1 MAVGGVVKQDVT
13 MTADVTRG
21 LMTRATD
28 NAVPVL
34 AGGMLAALLLAWLL
48 RDAVL
53 PLRLYGWLTLLLFSY
68 LVWGVVL
75 LLRRDPA
82 DVLPI
87 AFAGGLTGMVWG
99 STSLLFAPLAPM
111 AQPLLLLVPALVASA
126 ALLSHTALRWSGSL
140 FIAAVLLPL
149 AARCFYLG
157 DEAHQALGL
166 IVLLYAA
173 ALLALL
179 HYTHG
184 IVAAGLAAAAHG
196 ADLEQALQRYRSNF
210 VHARRVAELGE
221 WEWDLN
227 SSEIRCSA
235 AACALL
241 GLEDCGRLTPQ
252 TLLGVIHW
260 EDRATF
266 QYSVEQAVRSGGL
279 FSREFRVELRD
290 GRIRVL
296 RDAGEVVRDG
306 NGRPALLLGVMSDIT
321 ERVTAEQKTRSTL
334 QELNR
339 ILNHMQDTY
348 YRADPVGRI
357 SSVSRSML
365 SLLGYLPEECIGKRI
380 AELYAVAGYG
390 KTFLDDLHARG
401 GVLRNYEI
409 HMRHKNGQRV
419 WVSVN
424 AQFIHDD
431 KGRVVGLEGTIRDID
446 ELKQAQQ
453 ALHHE
458 KERALVT
465 LQSIG
470 DGVVTTD
477 EFGKVDYLNP
487 TAERLLRVTAA
498 KAVGQH
504 HRDVL
509 RLVDEATGESL
520 GDLVRICLTLD
531 AGTVH
536 ADEGLLIQSDGSR
549 YHLKVTAAPMRDHFG
564 HVVGAVL
571 ALHDITEV
579 MGMARQLSYQATHDM
594 LTGLYN
600 RRVFEKRTE
609 EKIREAQ
616 AGGGSSV
623 LFYMDLDQFK
633 VVNDTCGHKAGDELL
648 EQIAQLMQQ
657 RVRETDVLARLGGDE
672 FGVLLEHCPLDKACL
687 IAEGIRASVRDYRFA
702 WDDKSFDIGVSI
714 GVVPIASD
722 SGNLA
727 DVLAAADA
735 ACYVA
740 KDHGRNRIHVY
751 QPDDLAVAQ
760 RHGEMEWVHR
770 LSSAFDNERFVLYAQ
785 PVAHIAGDRVV
796 SHYEVLLRMVDE
808 GGRVVPPGAFI
819 PAAERYNLMPTID
832 RWVIRETFAQLR
844 QAQGDLAF
852 PPVEC
857 AINLSGQ
864 SLCDE
869 HFLEYVIDLFERT
882 GIPCESIC
890 FEVTETSA
898 IANLTRAT
906 RFMTVLR
913 GMGCSFALDDFGS
926 GLSSFGYLKTL
937 PVDYL
942 KIDGGFVRDMVV
954 DKVDR
959 AMVESINQVGH
970 VLGLK
975 TIAEFAESEA
985 VLMALEKAGVDYAQ
999 GSGIANPSPF
1009 SEILA
1014 LETRQHEKADTS
1026 YKLQDT
1032 SG

>member
-1 MAVGGVVKQDVT
+1 MDEGAVVKQDVT
-13 MTADVTRG
+13 DQKVPAGTTQEG
-21 LMTRATD
+21 
-28 NAVPVL
+28 NAAYVVMAW
-34 AGGMLAALLLAWLL
+34 AGGMLLVLLLTWLL
-48 RDAVL
+48 REAVA
-53 PLRLYGWLTLLLFSY
+53 PLRLQGWLVLVLPVYLAWGMALWLTGGRTDTWSFALTGTLVAIAWGSVPLLFSHLTPLQQPV
-68 LVWGVVL
+68 LV
-75 LLRRDPA
+75 
-82 DVLPI
+82 
-87 AFAGGLTGMVWG
+87 
-99 STSLLFAPLAPM
+99 
-111 AQPLLLLVPALVASA
+111 LVPMLLAAAS
-126 ALLSHTALRWSGSL
+126 LLSHAANRWSGSL
-140 FIAAVLLPL
+140 FVAAMLLPL
-149 AARCFYLG
+149 SMRSFYLA

-166 IVLLYAA
+166 VVLLYAA
-173 ALLALL
+173 VLMALL
-179 HYTHG
+179 HRLHSIIASVGHAETRG
-184 IVAAGLAAAAHG
+184 EELA
-196 ADLEQALQRYRSNF
+196 QALARHRSNF

-221 WEWDLN
+221 WEWDLVGN
-227 SSEIRCSA
+227 EVRCSA

-241 GLEDCGRLTPQ
+241 GLERCEAITPQ
-252 TLLGVIHW
+252 TLLGAIHW
-260 EDRATF
+260 EDRTAY
-266 QYSVEQAVRSGGL
+266 QHSMEQALRNGGL
-279 FSREFRVELRD
+279 FSREFRVEHDD

-296 RDAGEVVRDG
+296 RDAGEVVRDSS
-306 NGRPALLLGVMSDIT
+306 GRAVRLLGVMSDIT
-321 ERVTAEQKTRSTL
+321 ERIAAEQRMRTTL

-357 SSVSRSML
+357 SSVSRSMEK
-365 SLLGYLPEECIGKRI
+365 LLGYRPEECIGKRI
-380 AELYAVAGYG
+380 ADLYAVVGYG

-401 GVLRNYEI
+401 GILSNYEI
-409 HMRHKNGQRV
+409 HMRHRNGQRV

-424 AQFIHDD
+424 AQFIHDER
-431 KGRVVGLEGTIRDID
+431 GRVLGLEGTIRDIN

-470 DGVVTTD
+470 DGVITTD
-477 EFGKVDYLNP
+477 EVGTVDYLNP
-487 TAERLLRVTAA
+487 TAERLLRVSSTQAI
-498 KAVGQH
+498 GRH
-504 HRDVL
+504 HREVL

-520 GDLVRICLTLD
+520 GDLVRMCLTLD

-536 ADEGLLIQSDGSR
+536 ADEGLLLQDDGSR
-549 YHLKVTAAPMRDHFG
+549 FHLKVTAAPMRDHFG

-579 MGMARQLSYQATHDM
+579 MGMARQLSYQASHDM

-609 EKIREAQ
+609 EKLREAQ

-633 VVNDTCGHKAGDELL
+633 VVNDTCGHQAGDELL
-648 EQIAQLMQQ
+648 EQIAHLMQQ
-657 RVRETDVLARLGGDE
+657 RVRETDILARLGGDE
-672 FGVLLEHCPLDKACL
+672 FGVLLEYCPLEKASL
-687 IAEGIRASVRDYRFA
+687 IAEGIRAAVRDYRFA
-702 WDDKSFDIGVSI
+702 WNDKSFDIGVSI
-714 GVVPIASD
+714 GVVPIAAD
-722 SGNLA
+722 SGTLA

-770 LSSAFDNERFVLYAQ
+770 LSSAFDNQRFVLYAQ
-785 PVAHIAGDRVV
+785 PVAHVAGDRVV
-796 SHYEVLLRMVDE
+796 SHYEVLLRMIDE
-808 GGRVVPPGAFI
+808 TGRVVPPGAFI

-832 RWVIRETFAQLR
+832 RWVLRETFAQLHA
-844 QAQGDLAF
+844 AQGDLAF

-857 AINLSGQ
+857 AVNLSGQ

-869 HFLEYVIDLFERT
+869 HFLEYVIDLFERS

-890 FEVTETSA
+890 FEVTETAA
-898 IANLTRAT
+898 IANLSRAT

-985 VLMALEKAGVDYAQ
+985 VLMALEKAGIDYAQ
-999 GSGIANPSPF
+999 GSGIAPPSPF

-1014 LETRQHEKADTS
+1014 LETRQ
-1026 YKLQDT
+1026 LRQDVET
-1032 SG
+1032 A

>member
-1 MAVGGVVKQDVT
+1 MVQDVT
-13 MTADVTRG
+13 VNLEVADGFSARC
-21 LMTRATD
+21 LAHAAT
-28 NAVPVL
+28 VMGGGVL
-34 AGGMLAALLLAWLL
+34 AALMLVWLLHDVVPPVRLYGWLAALLLAYLGWGGVLHL
-48 RDAVL
+48 WRDSPEAA
-53 PLRLYGWLTLLLFSY
+53 PFAFASSITA
-68 LVWGVVL
+68 LVWGSATVL
-75 LLRRDPA
+75 FSA
-82 DVLPI
+82 
-87 AFAGGLTGMVWG
+87 LT
-99 STSLLFAPLAPM
+99 PLQ
-111 AQPLLLLVPALVASA
+111 QPLLLLFPALIAA
-126 ALLSHTALRWSGSL
+126 TALLSHTTRRWSGSL
-140 FIAAVLLPL
+140 FIVAVLLPL
-149 AARCFYLG
+149 AARSFHLG
-157 DEAHQALGL
+157 DEEHQALGL
-166 IVLLYAA
+166 LILLYAA
-173 ALLALL
+173 VLLALL
-179 HYTHG
+179 HHVHG
-184 IVAAGLAAAAHG
+184 IVAAGRRAELHG
-196 ADLEQALQRYRSNF
+196 ALQAAELARQRSNF

-221 WEWDLN
+221 WEWDLV
-227 SSEIRCSA
+227 SGEIHLSA
-235 AACALL
+235 AACTLL
-241 GLEDCGRLTPQ
+241 GLEQCGTIRPQ
-252 TLLGVIHW
+252 TLLGAIHW
-260 EDRATF
+260 EDRTAY
-266 QYSVEQAVRSGGL
+266 QYNIEQAVHNGGL
-279 FSREFRVELRD
+279 FSREFRVEHRD
-290 GRIRVL
+290 GSVRVL
-296 RDAGEVVRDG
+296 RDAGEVVRDAG
-306 NGRPALLLGVMSDIT
+306 GRPVRLLGVLSDIT
-321 ERVTAEQKTRSTL
+321 ERVAAEQKTRSTL

-357 SSVSRSML
+357 SSVSRSMEK
-365 SLLGYLPEECIGKRI
+365 LLGYLPEDCIGKRI
-380 AELYAVAGYG
+380 ADLYAVAGYG

-401 GVLRNYEI
+401 GVLSNYEI
-409 HMRHKNGQRV
+409 HMRHRNGQRV
-419 WVSVN
+419 WVSLN
-424 AQFIHDD
+424 AQFIHDER
-431 KGRVVGLEGTIRDID
+431 GRVVGLEGTIRDIN

-470 DGVVTTD
+470 DGVITTD
-477 EFGKVDYLNP
+477 EFGMVDYLNP
-487 TAERLLRVTAA
+487 TAERLLHVSSAQA
-498 KAVGQH
+498 IGVH
-504 HRDVL
+504 HREVL

-520 GDLVRICLTLD
+520 GDLVRMCLTLD
-531 AGTVH
+531 AGAVH
-536 ADEGLLIQSDGSR
+536 ADEGLLLQDDGSR
-549 YHLKVTAAPMRDHFG
+549 FHLKVTAAPMRDHFG

-609 EKIREAQ
+609 EKLREAQ

-633 VVNDTCGHKAGDELL
+633 VVNDTCGHQAGDELL
-648 EQIAQLMQQ
+648 GQIAQLMQQ

-687 IAEGIRASVRDYRFA
+687 IAEGVRAAVRDYRFA
-702 WDDKSFDIGVSI
+702 WDDKSFEIGVSI
-714 GVVPIASD
+714 GVVPIAPD

-760 RHGEMEWVHR
+760 RYGEMEWVHR

-796 SHYEVLLRMVDE
+796 SHYEVLLRMIDE
-808 GGRVVPPGAFI
+808 TGRVVPPGAFI

-832 RWVIRETFAQLR
+832 RWVLRQTFAQLR
-844 QAQGDLAF
+844 AAQGDLAF

-890 FEVTETSA
+890 FEVTETAA

-926 GLSSFGYLKTL
+926 GLSSFGYLKNL

-942 KIDGGFVRDMVV
+942 KIDGGFVRDMVI

-975 TIAEFAESEA
+975 TIGEFAESEA
-985 VLMALEKAGVDYAQ
+985 VLMALEKAGIDYAQ
-999 GSGIANPSPF
+999 GSGIATPSPF
-1009 SEILA
+1009 AEILA
-1014 LETRQHEKADTS
+1014 LETRQS
-1026 YKLQDT
+1026 QQDVENA
-1032 SG
+1032 

>member
-1 MAVGGVVKQDVT
+1 ME
-13 MTADVTRG
+13 
-21 LMTRATD
+21 RAAG
-28 NAVPVL
+28 NAATVL
-34 AGGMLAALLLAWLL
+34 VAGILAAVLLAWLL
-48 RDAVL
+48 QESVPL
-53 PLRLYGWLTLLLFSY
+53 LRLYGWLAVLLPAYVVWGITLLQQRSAQSLKFAVAGS
-68 LVWGVVL
+68 VVAL
-75 LLRRDPA
+75 A
-82 DVLPI
+82 
-87 AFAGGLTGMVWG
+87 WG
-99 STSLLFAPLAPM
+99 SISLLAPLAPLQ
-111 AQPLLLLVPALVASA
+111 QPLLLLVPALIA
-126 ALLSHTALRWSGSL
+126 ATTLLSHTSRRWSGSL
-140 FIAAVLLPL
+140 FVAFILLPL
-149 AARCFYLG
+149 VMRCFYLG
-157 DEAHQALGL
+157 DEMHQALGL
-166 IVLLYAA
+166 TLLLYAA
-173 ALLALL
+173 VLLSLL
-179 HYTHG
+179 HHSYN
-184 IVAAGLAAAAHG
+184 ILAAAKAVAEHNME
-196 ADLEQALQRYRSNF
+196 LTSSLQRSRSNF
-210 VHARRVAELGE
+210 VHARRVADLGE
-221 WEWDLN
+221 WEWELGN
-227 SSEIRCSA
+227 GEIRCSVQA
-235 AACALL
+235 QALL
-241 GLEDCGRLTPQ
+241 GLERHVPVTPQ
-252 TLLGVIHW
+252 TMMAAIYR
-260 EDRATF
+260 EDRTAF
-266 QYSVEQAVRSGGL
+266 QHGLEQALRTGGL
-279 FSREFRVELRD
+279 FSREFRVEHAD

-296 RDAGEVVRDG
+296 RDAGEVVHDG
-306 NGRPALLLGVMSDIT
+306 TGRPVRLLGVMSDIT
-321 ERVTAEQKTRSTL
+321 ERVAAEQKTRTAL

-348 YRADPVGRI
+348 YRTDPVGRI
-357 SSVSRSML
+357 TSVSRSMIN
-365 SLLGYLPEECIGKRI
+365 LLGYLPEECVGRRI
-380 AELYAVAGYG
+380 ADMYAVAGYG
-390 KTFLDDLHARG
+390 KTFLDDLHVRG

-419 WVSVN
+419 WASVN

-431 KGRVVGLEGTIRDID
+431 KGRVVGLEGTIRDIN

-470 DGVVTTD
+470 DGVITTD
-477 EFGKVDYLNP
+477 EFGMVDYLNP
-487 TAERLLRVTAA
+487 TAERLLRVTVG
-498 KAVGQH
+498 KAIGLH
-504 HRDVL
+504 HREVL

-520 GDLVRICLTLD
+520 GDLVRMCLTLD
-531 AGTVH
+531 VGTVH

-549 YHLKVTAAPMRDHFG
+549 YHLKVTAAPMRDRFG

-600 RRVFEKRTE
+600 RRVFERRTE
-609 EKIREAQ
+609 EKIREVQ

-657 RVRETDVLARLGGDE
+657 RVRDTDVLARLGGDE
-672 FGVLLEHCPLDKACL
+672 FGVLLEHCPLEKASL
-687 IAEGIRASVRDYRFA
+687 IAEGIRAAVRDYRFA
-702 WDDKSFDIGVSI
+702 WNDKSFDIGVSI
-714 GVVPIASD
+714 GVVPIAAD

-751 QPDDLAVAQ
+751 QPDDLAVAL

-832 RWVIRETFAQLR
+832 RWVIRETFSMLR
-844 QAQGDLAF
+844 QAQGELAF

-869 HFLEYVIDLFERT
+869 QFLEYVIDLFERT

-890 FEVTETSA
+890 FEVTETAA
-898 IANLTRAT
+898 IANLSRAT

-942 KIDGGFVRDMVV
+942 KIDGGFVRDMVT

-975 TIAEFAESEA
+975 TIGEFAESEA

-999 GSGIANPSPF
+999 GSGIAVPSPF
-1009 SEILA
+1009 SEVLA
-1014 LETRQHEKADTS
+1014 LEARQLHRDVTAETS
-1026 YKLQDT
+1026 YK
-1032 SG
+1032 

>member
-1 MAVGGVVKQDVT
+1 MVTQDVIVQAAGSERL
-13 MTADVTRG
+13 ADRSVG
-21 LMTRATD
+21 H
-28 NAVPVL
+28 AVIVLFGGIL
-34 AGGMLAALLLAWLL
+34 AGLLLVWLL
-48 RDAVL
+48 RGTVL
-53 PLRLYGWLTLLLFSY
+53 PLRLYGWLAALLVSY
-68 LVWGVVL
+68 LGWGTVL
-75 LLRRDPA
+75 ILWRGPA
-82 DVLPI
+82 ATAPCTV
-87 AFAGGLTGMVWG
+87 AGLMVAMVWG
-99 STSLLFAPLAPM
+99 SANMLFAPLTPLQ
-111 AQPLLLLVPALVASA
+111 QPLLLLLPALVAA
-126 ALLSHTALRWSGSL
+126 ATLLSHTARRWSGSL
-140 FIAAVLLPL
+140 FIIVVLLPL
-149 AARCFYLG
+149 AVRNFQFG

-166 IVLLYAA
+166 LVLLYTAV
-173 ALLALL
+173 LIALL
-179 HYTHG
+179 HNLHG
-184 IVAAGLAAAAHG
+184 IVAAGRSAEARVEAQAAE
-196 ADLEQALQRYRSNF
+196 LERQRSNF
-210 VHARRVAELGE
+210 VHARRVADLGE
-221 WEWDLN
+221 WEWDLV
-227 SSEIRCSA
+227 SGEIRCSD

-241 GLEDCGRLTPQ
+241 GLQRCDAITPQ
-252 TLLGVIHW
+252 DLLGAVHW

-266 QYSVEQAVRSGGL
+266 QYRVEQAVRNGGL
-279 FSREFRVELRD
+279 FSREFRVEHSD
-290 GRIRVL
+290 GRVRVL
-296 RDAGEVVRDG
+296 RDAGEVVRDS
-306 NGRPALLLGVMSDIT
+306 NGRPARLLGVMTDIT
-321 ERVTAEQKTRSTL
+321 ERVAAEQKTRNTL

-339 ILNHMQDTY
+339 ILNNMQDTY

-357 SSVSRSML
+357 SSVSRSMEK
-365 SLLGYLPEECIGKRI
+365 LLGYPPEECVGKRI
-380 AELYAVAGYG
+380 ADLYAVPGYG

-409 HMRHKNGQRV
+409 HMQHRNGQRV
-419 WVSVN
+419 WVSLN
-424 AQFIHDD
+424 AQLIHDERE
-431 KGRVVGLEGTIRDID
+431 RVVGLEGTIRDIN
-446 ELKQAQQ
+446 ELKHAQQ

-470 DGVVTTD
+470 DGVITTD
-477 EFGKVDYLNP
+477 EFGMVDYLNP
-487 TAERLLRVTAA
+487 TAERLLRVKSADA
-498 KAVGQH
+498 IGAH

-520 GDLVRICLTLD
+520 GDLVRMCLTLD

-536 ADEGLLIQSDGSR
+536 ADEGLLLQDDGTR
-549 YHLKVTAAPMRDHFG
+549 FHLKVTAAPMRDHFG

-579 MGMARQLSYQATHDM
+579 MGMARQLSYQASHDM

-600 RRVFEKRTE
+600 RRIFEKRTE
-609 EKIREAQ
+609 EKLREAQ

-633 VVNDTCGHKAGDELL
+633 VVNDTCGHQAGDELL
-648 EQIAQLMQQ
+648 GQIAQLMQQ

-672 FGVLLEHCPLDKACL
+672 FGVLLEHCPLEKACL
-687 IAEGIRASVRDYRFA
+687 IAEGIRAAVRDYRFA

-714 GVVPIASD
+714 GVVPIAAD
-722 SGNLA
+722 SGNLG

-785 PVAHIAGDRVV
+785 PVAHVAGDRVV
-796 SHYEVLLRMVDE
+796 SHYEVLLRMIDE
-808 GGRVVPPGAFI
+808 TGRVVPPGAFI

-832 RWVIRETFAQLR
+832 RWVLREAFSMLR
-844 QAQGDLAF
+844 EAQGDLAF

-869 HFLEYVIDLFERT
+869 NFLEYVIDLFERT

-890 FEVTETSA
+890 FEVTETAA

-985 VLMALEKAGVDYAQ
+985 VLMALEKAGIDYAQ
-999 GSGIANPSPF
+999 GSGIAAPSPF
-1009 SEILA
+1009 SDILA
-1014 LETRQHEKADTS
+1014 LEARQHEKADTS

>member
-1 MAVGGVVKQDVT
+1 MKPETELRSSRHA
-13 MTADVTRG
+13 AI
-21 LMTRATD
+21 
-28 NAVPVL
+28 VL
-34 AGGMLAALLLAWLL
+34 AGGMLAGLLLSWLL
-48 RDAVL
+48 RDTAV
-53 PLRLYGWLTLLLFSY
+53 PLRLYGWLIALVLAYLGWGAVQLLWRDEAALAPCAIAAGI
-68 LVWGVVL
+68 VAL
-75 LLRRDPA
+75 L
-82 DVLPI
+82 
-87 AFAGGLTGMVWG
+87 WG
-99 STSLLFAPLAPM
+99 SVMTLFAPLTPVQ
-111 AQPLLLLVPALVASA
+111 QPWLLLLPALVAA
-126 ALLSHTALRWSGSL
+126 ASLLSHAGRRWSGSL
-140 FIAAVLLPL
+140 FIVIILLPV
-149 AARCFYLG
+149 AVRCLQLG

-166 IVLLYAA
+166 LVLLYAA
-173 ALLALL
+173 VLLALL
-179 HYTHG
+179 HHLSG
-184 IVAAGLAAAAHG
+184 IVAVGQGRAARVAAQAAELAR
-196 ADLEQALQRYRSNF
+196 QNSNF
-210 VHARRVAELGE
+210 VHARRVADLGE
-221 WEWDLN
+221 WEWDLGRG
-227 SSEIRCSA
+227 EIHCSD

-241 GLEDCGRLTPQ
+241 GVSPCGTITPQ
-252 TLLGVIHW
+252 TLLGAIHW
-260 EDRATF
+260 EDRAPF
-266 QYSVEQAVRSGGL
+266 QHHAEQALRDGGL
-279 FSREFRVELRD
+279 FSREFRVEHAD
-290 GRIRVL
+290 GRVRVL
-296 RDAGEVVRDG
+296 RDAGEVVRDAS
-306 NGRPALLLGVMSDIT
+306 GRPVRLLGVMTDIT
-321 ERVTAEQKTRSTL
+321 ERVAAEQKTRNAW

-339 ILNHMQDTY
+339 ILNHLQDTY

-357 SSVSRSML
+357 GSVSRSMEQ
-365 SLLGYLPEECIGKRI
+365 LLGYKPEECIGKRI
-380 AELYAVAGYG
+380 ADLYAVTGYG

-401 GVLRNYEI
+401 GVLRNYEV
-409 HMRHKNGQRV
+409 HMQHRNGQRV
-419 WVSVN
+419 WVSLN
-424 AQFIHDD
+424 AQFIRDER
-431 KGRVVGLEGTIRDID
+431 GRVVGLEGTIRDIN

-470 DGVVTTD
+470 DGVITTD
-477 EFGKVDYLNP
+477 EFGVVDYLNP
-487 TAERLLRVTAA
+487 TAERLLRLTA
-498 KAVGQH
+498 GQAIGKH
-504 HRDVL
+504 YREVV

-520 GDLVRICLTLD
+520 GDLVRMCLTLD
-531 AGTVH
+531 AGAVH
-536 ADEGLLIQSDGSR
+536 ADEGVLIQDDGSR
-549 YHLKVTAAPMRDHFG
+549 YHLKITAAPMRDHFG

-579 MGMARQLSYQATHDM
+579 MGMARQLSYQASHDM

-609 EKIREAQ
+609 DKLREAQ
-616 AGGGSSV
+616 AGGGNSV

-633 VVNDTCGHKAGDELL
+633 VVNDTCGHQAGDELL
-648 EQIAQLMQQ
+648 GQIAQLMQQ

-672 FGVLLEHCPLDKACL
+672 FGVLLEHCPLDKACI
-687 IAEGIRASVRDYRFA
+687 IAEGIRAAIRDYRFA

-714 GVVPIASD
+714 GVVPIAAD
-722 SGNLA
+722 SGTLA

-785 PVAHIAGDRVV
+785 PVAHVAGDRVV
-796 SHYEVLLRMVDE
+796 SHYEVLLRMIDE
-808 GGRVVPPGAFI
+808 TGRVVPPGAFI

-832 RWVIRETFAQLR
+832 RWVLRETFAQLR
-844 QAQGDLAF
+844 TAQGELAF

-857 AINLSGQ
+857 AVNLSGQ

-890 FEVTETSA
+890 FEVTETAA

-906 RFMTVLR
+906 RFMSVLR

-942 KIDGGFVRDMVV
+942 KIDGGFVRDMVL

-985 VLMALEKAGVDYAQ
+985 VLMALEKAGIDYAQ
-999 GSGIANPSPF
+999 GSGIAPPSPF

-1014 LETRQHEKADTS
+1014 AEVRQ
-1026 YKLQDT
+1026 LQQDVENA
-1032 SG
+1032 

>member
-1 MAVGGVVKQDVT
+1 MNAAALVRPLVHEASTAVVVLVGGV
-13 MTADVTRG
+13 
-21 LMTRATD
+21 LM
-28 NAVPVL
+28 
-34 AGGMLAALLLAWLL
+34 ALLEVWLL
-48 RDAVL
+48 HEVVA
-53 PLRLYGWLTLLLFSY
+53 PMRLYGWLLALLLAY
-68 LVWGVVL
+68 MGWGMAL
-75 LLRRDPA
+75 LLWRDSIRSAPFA
-82 DVLPI
+82 I
-87 AFAGGLTGMVWG
+87 ASGIVGLIWG
-99 STSLLFAPLAPM
+99 STALLFAAHTPLQ
-111 AQPLLLLVPALVASA
+111 QPLLLMVPVLIASTT
-126 ALLSHTALRWSGSL
+126 LLSHTGRRWSGS
-140 FIAAVLLPL
+140 FVVAAVLLPW
-149 AARCFYLG
+149 AMHSFHIG
-157 DEAHQALGL
+157 DEGHQALGFVV
-166 IVLLYAA
+166 VLYVA
-173 ALLALL
+173 ALLVLL
-179 HYTHG
+179 HYLHG
-184 IVAAGLAAAAHG
+184 VIAARQQILAHTEI
-196 ADLEQALQRYRSNF
+196 LEQDLARHRSNF
-210 VHARRVAELGE
+210 VHARRVADLGE
-221 WEWDLN
+221 WEWDLIRG
-227 SSEIRCSA
+227 EIRCSV

-241 GLEDCGRLTPQ
+241 GLEPCEVIAPQ
-252 TLLGVIHW
+252 TLLGTIHW

-266 QYSVEQAVRSGGL
+266 QYRAEQAVRNGGL
-279 FSREFRVELRD
+279 FSREFRVEHSD

-296 RDAGEVVRDG
+296 RDAGEVVRDAR
-306 NGRPALLLGVMSDIT
+306 GRAVRLLGVMSDIT
-321 ERVTAEQKTRSTL
+321 ERVAAEQKTRNAL

-357 SSVSRSML
+357 SSVSRSMEK
-365 SLLGYLPEECIGKRI
+365 LLGYRPDECIGKRI
-380 AELYAVAGYG
+380 ADLYAVTGYG
-390 KTFLDDLHARG
+390 KTFIDDLHARG

-409 HMRHKNGQRV
+409 HMRHRDGQRV
-419 WVSVN
+419 WVSLN
-424 AQFIHDD
+424 AQFIRDER
-431 KGRVVGLEGTIRDID
+431 GRVVGLEGTIRDIN

-453 ALHHE
+453 DLHHE

-470 DGVVTTD
+470 DGVITTD
-477 EFGKVDYLNP
+477 ENGIVDYLNP
-487 TAERLLRVTAA
+487 TAERLLRVSSEQAIG
-498 KAVGQH
+498 VH
-504 HRDVL
+504 HREVL
-509 RLVDEATGESL
+509 QLVDEATGESL
-520 GDLVRICLTLD
+520 GDLVRMCLTLD

-536 ADEGLLIQSDGSR
+536 ADEGLLLQDDGSR
-549 YHLKVTAAPMRDHFG
+549 FHLKVTAAPMRDHFG

-579 MGMARQLSYQATHDM
+579 MGMARQLSYQASHDM

-600 RRVFEKRTE
+600 RRIFEKHTE
-609 EKIREAQ
+609 EKLREAQ

-633 VVNDTCGHKAGDELL
+633 VVNDTCGHQAGDELL
-648 EQIAQLMQQ
+648 GQIAQLMQQ

-672 FGVLLEHCPLDKACL
+672 FGVLLEHCPLDKACR
-687 IAEGIRASVRDYRFA
+687 IAEGIRAAVRDYRFA
-702 WDDKSFDIGVSI
+702 WDDKSFEIGVSI
-714 GVVPIASD
+714 GVVPIAAD

-751 QPDDLAVAQ
+751 QPDDLAVAL

-770 LSSAFDNERFVLYAQ
+770 LSSAFDNQRFVLYGQ

-796 SHYEVLLRMVDE
+796 SHYEVLLRMIDE
-808 GGRVVPPGAFI
+808 TGRVVPPGAFI

-832 RWVIRETFAQLR
+832 RWVLRETFAQLHA
-844 QAQGDLAF
+844 AQGDLAF

-857 AINLSGQ
+857 AVNLSGQ

-890 FEVTETSA
+890 FEVTETAA

-942 KIDGGFVRDMVV
+942 KIDGSFVRDMVL

-1014 LETRQHEKADTS
+1014 LETRQLKSVASD
-1026 YKLQDT
+1026 KLQVA
-1032 SG
+1032 SE